1 MADEKKNMGP
11 EEAVDTEPPT
21 LENPGGP
28 SVPPAPEQEAE
39 QGTIPGMEEKADP
52 SETVIDLAA
61 ARKAVKEQAAPEAGA
76 PPAGPGG
83 GAPGSDGPGGDGG
96 KTPEPEK
103 KPARRGRRPKAEQEA
118 PGGVEPGAGEK
129 AKPGRAA
136 KKEKAPTEKAKAPK
150 KEKAPRAPKDK
161 GGGGGP
167 ASGPGERGKTSF

>member
-1 MADEKKNMGP
+1 MGP
-11 EEAVDTEPPT
+11 EEAVVTESPT
-21 LENPGGP
+21 PENPGGP

-61 ARKAVKEQAAPEAGA
+61 ARKAVKEQAGA

-118 PGGVEPGAGEK
+118 PGGGPTSSPAAGAPPVPEQAPEPTAHREPPRSGE
-129 AKPGRAA
+129 
-136 KKEKAPTEKAKAPK
+136 TEQIVYIDLP
-150 KEKAPRAPKDK
+150 
-161 GGGGGP
+161 
-167 ASGPGERGKTSF
+167 SI